1 MTKSDNANDES
12 INHEVLDLLDQ
23 ISDKIMERG
32 ILSEYIEEGSLA
44 GVTLRINGNKEVF
57 ELIIK
62 LQVDGREEMEIS
74 DDEWDYITERV
85 SSYFEEKGF
94 WPEIEI
100 FGYLEENSDG
110 FDVKIVD

>member
-1 MTKSDNANDES
+1 MILPQN
-12 INHEVLDLLDQ
+12 LLA
-23 ISDKIMERG
+23 
-32 ILSEYIEEGSLA
+32 LL
-44 GVTLRINGNKEVF
+44 NG
-57 ELIIK
+57 
-62 LQVDGREEMEIS
+62 S

-94 WPEIEI
+94 WPEIEK